1 MKIHIAADHAGFEHK
16 EALKAHLL
24 ERGHDVLDHGAKELT
39 EGDDYPAFMNL
50 AAAAVSMEPGS
61 MGIIFGG
68 SGEGEAMVANR
79 HKGIRC
85 AVYYGGQKD
94 ILTFSRLHNDAN
106 ILAIGARFMKYE
118 EVSEA
123 VDLWLET
130 AFSGDERHV
139 RRLAQF

>member
-1 MKIHIAADHAGFEHK
+1 MKIHLAADHAGFEHK

-24 ERGHDVLDHGAKELT
+24 ERGHEILDHGALTLT
-39 EGDDYPAFMNL
+39 EGDDYPAFMAL
-50 AAAAVSMEPGS
+50 AAAAVAMEPGS

-85 AVYYGGQKD
+85 AVYYGGEKE
-94 ILTFSRLHNDAN
+94 ILTYSRLHNDAN
-106 ILAIGARFMKYE
+106 MLAVSARFVTTGE
-118 EVSEA
+118 TNEA
-123 VDLWLET
+123 VDLWLDTE
-130 AFSGDERHV
+130 FSHDERHV